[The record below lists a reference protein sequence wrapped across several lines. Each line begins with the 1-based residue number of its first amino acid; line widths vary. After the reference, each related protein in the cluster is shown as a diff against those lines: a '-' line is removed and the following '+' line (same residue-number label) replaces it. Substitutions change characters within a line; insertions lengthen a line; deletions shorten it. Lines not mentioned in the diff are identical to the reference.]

1 MLTWPEVVNFD
12 NVLFLF
18 YRFINA
24 RRRIVQP
31 MIDQSNRAGKSPVV
45 TVFKSRRCKSST
57 SQSPPDISPGNHGN
71 DVFDT
76 GGWKHGKKE
85 NEQNCH
91 GDKKLKKIVFETL
104 RNAIHFYFGKI
115 QQPLFGFLGCW
126 MQTVTWPGA
135 IDQSEKTFTS
145 TVNMHAF
152 DHIFCFTSLHCMLVK
167 ALFLHAWETYRELNM
182 D

>member
-1 MLTWPEVVNFD
+1 MGRHIECFLHKKKKSSILLYVHLTWSCPFWKCSI
-12 NVLFLF
+12 FF

-57 SQSPPDISPGNHGN
+57 SQSPPDISPGN
-71 DVFDT
+71 VFDT

-91 GDKKLKKIVFETL
+91 GDKKLKKIVSETFW
-104 RNAIHFYFGKI
+104 NAIHFLKNSAAI
-115 QQPLFGFLGCW
+115 VWLSWLLNADSHL
-126 MQTVTWPGA
+126 TWCDWP
-135 IDQSEKTFTS
+135 IREDF
-145 TVNMHAF
+145 H
-152 DHIFCFTSLHCMLVK
+152 LH
-167 ALFLHAWETYRELNM
+167 R
-182 D
+182 

>member
-1 MLTWPEVVNFD
+1 MKLSILTMFY
-12 NVLFLF
+12 FFF

-91 GDKKLKKIVFETL
+91 GDKKLKKIVSETFW
-104 RNAIHFYFGKI
+104 NAIHFLKNSAAI
-115 QQPLFGFLGCW
+115 VWLSWLLNADSHL
-126 MQTVTWPGA
+126 TWC
-135 IDQSEKTFTS
+135 D
-145 TVNMHAF
+145 
-152 DHIFCFTSLHCMLVK
+152 
-167 ALFLHAWETYRELNM
+167 
-182 D
+182 

>member
-1 MLTWPEVVNFD
+1 MGRHIECFLQKKKRNLKFFYMFTWHEVVHVE
-12 NVLFLF
+12 NVLFFF

-91 GDKKLKKIVFETL
+91 GDKKLKKIVSETL
-104 RNAIHFYFGKI
+104 WNAIHFLKNSAAI
-115 QQPLFGFLGCW
+115 VWLSWLLNADSHL
-126 MQTVTWPGA
+126 TWCDWP
-135 IDQSEKTFTS
+135 IREDF
-145 TVNMHAF
+145 H
-152 DHIFCFTSLHCMLVK
+152 LH
-167 ALFLHAWETYRELNM
+167 R
-182 D
+182 

>member
-1 MLTWPEVVNFD
+1 MFY
-12 NVLFLF
+12 FFF

-91 GDKKLKKIVFETL
+91 GDKKLKKIVSETL
-104 RNAIHFYFGKI
+104 ECNSFFEKFSSHCLAFLAAECRQSPDLVWLTN
-115 QQPLFGFLGCW
+115 QRRLSPPPL
-126 MQTVTWPGA
+126 
-135 IDQSEKTFTS
+135 I
-145 TVNMHAF
+145 
-152 DHIFCFTSLHCMLVK
+152 CMLLIISF
-167 ALFLHAWETYRELNM
+167 ALHPCIAC
-182 D
+182 

>member
-1 MLTWPEVVNFD
+1 MGRHIECFLQKKKEILNSFICSPDMKLSILTMFY
-12 NVLFLF
+12 FFF

-91 GDKKLKKIVFETL
+91 GDKKLKKIVSETL
-104 RNAIHFYFGKI
+104 WNAVHFLKNSAAI
-115 QQPLFGFLGCW
+115 VWLSWLLNADSHL
-126 MQTVTWPGA
+126 TWCDWP
-135 IDQSEKTFTS
+135 IREDF
-145 TVNMHAF
+145 H
-152 DHIFCFTSLHCMLVK
+152 LH
-167 ALFLHAWETYRELNM
+167 R
-182 D
+182 

>member
-1 MLTWPEVVNFD
+1 MGRHIECFLQKKKRNLKFFYMFTWHEVVHFE
-12 NVLFLF
+12 NVLFFF

-91 GDKKLKKIVFETL
+91 GDKKLKKIVSETFW
-104 RNAIHFYFGKI
+104 NAIHFLNNSAAI
-115 QQPLFGFLGCW
+115 VWLSWLLNADSHL
-126 MQTVTWPGA
+126 TWCDWP
-135 IDQSEKTFTS
+135 IREDF
-145 TVNMHAF
+145 H
-152 DHIFCFTSLHCMLVK
+152 LH
-167 ALFLHAWETYRELNM
+167 R
-182 D
+182 

>member
-1 MLTWPEVVNFD
+1 MKLSILTMFY
-12 NVLFLF
+12 FFF

-91 GDKKLKKIVFETL
+91 GDKKLKKIVSETL
-104 RNAIHFYFGKI
+104 WNAIHF
-115 QQPLFGFLGCW
+115 
-126 MQTVTWPGA
+126 
-135 IDQSEKTFTS
+135 
-145 TVNMHAF
+145 
-152 DHIFCFTSLHCMLVK
+152 
-167 ALFLHAWETYRELNM
+167 
-182 D
+182 

>member
-1 MLTWPEVVNFD
+1 MGRHIECLLQKEALDFLCSHLTWVGRFWHCCV
-12 NVLFLF
+12 LF

-57 SQSPPDISPGNHGN
+57 SQSPPDIPPGNHGN

-76 GGWKHGKKE
+76 GGWKHGRKDKMKLSWRQETKKM
-85 NEQNCH
+85 
-91 GDKKLKKIVFETL
+91 FL
-104 RNAIHFYFGKI
+104 RNFMECIFFSNSAAIFWHTR
-115 QQPLFGFLGCW
+115 LLN
-126 MQTVTWPGA
+126 TVTWPGA

-145 TVNMHAF
+145 TVNMHAL
-152 DHIFCFTSLHCMLVK
+152 IISLLYI
-167 ALFLHAWETYRELNM
+167 LTLHAS
-182 D
+182 